1 MREADGLKL
10 AFSPLEKLSTDL
22 KIYKDQQLVETL
34 SLTANVMEPVTL
46 TSLKGKDIPEGHLK
60 VVIGDNLLVYS
71 DNPENFDL
79 KRPMTLPEDFNWNS
93 AFGLYTQGEQ
103 WLNQKVWDK
112 AESYLK
118 KSLEQD
124 ANFSPALV
132 RLSSLYYREGRYQE
146 MIPLLERALGLNTY
160 DGEANYLYGLA
171 NRMLGNA
178 TEAKAA

>member
-1 MREADGLKL
+1 
-10 AFSPLEKLSTDL
+10 
-22 KIYKDQQLVETL
+22 
-34 SLTANVMEPVTL
+34 
-46 TSLKGKDIPEGHLK
+46 
-60 VVIGDNLLVYS
+60 
-71 DNPENFDL
+71 
-79 KRPMTLPEDFNWNS
+79 MTLPEDFNWNS

-178 TEAKAA
+178 TEAKAAFAIATFQLQCALPLTNSWAKCMPATRTGPKPNNMQRRV